1 MKLYT
6 FHIPEDMAEGRLL
19 PLVRRMLPQ
28 LSAGAVQ
35 KAFDNRDVKQN
46 GKRMDRHAMLI
57 PGAEVK
63 LYTPEE
69 AEGGL
74 SVSVVYEDEN
84 IVIVHKPA
92 GVSCQKDLKGGMTIG
107 QLAAKQL
114 GMEKPLAPCHRL
126 DNQTEGLLIL
136 AKNDGAQ
143 AAMEEAFY
151 HRRIHK
157 QYLCMVKGK
166 PEPEHRTLRDWL
178 LKDEQRAQVRILHR
192 EQPGSLPVITEYRV
206 LEQRGDASLVEITL
220 HTGRTHQIRAHMA
233 SIGHPLLGDD
243 KYGDRDFNK
252 RKKARKLMLCAVR
265 LSFEM
270 TGKWA
275 YLNKIQP
282 ETRPAFL
289 TEEK

>member
-6 FHIPEDMAEGRLL
+6 FHIPEDTAEGKLL
-19 PLVRRMLPQ
+19 PLVKRMLPQ
-28 LSAGAVQ
+28 LSAAAVQ
-35 KAFDNRDVKQN
+35 KAFDRRDVKQN

-92 GVSCQKDLKGGMTIG
+92 GVSCQKDAKGGMTIG

-114 GMEKPLAPCHRL
+114 GREESLAPCHRL

-136 AKNDGAQ
+136 AKNDEAL
-143 AAMEEAFY
+143 AAMEEGFY

-157 QYLCMVKGK
+157 QYLCVVKGQ

-178 LKDEQRAQVRILHR
+178 LKDEQRAQVQILHR
-192 EQPGSLPVITEYRV
+192 ERPGSLPVITEYRV
-206 LEQRGDASLVEITL
+206 LERQRDASLVEITL

-243 KYGDRDFNK
+243 KYGDREFNK
-252 RKKARKLMLCAVR
+252 QKKARKLMLCAVR

-275 YLNKIQP
+275 YLNKIRP
-282 ETRPAFL
+282 ETKPAFL
-289 TEEK
+289 MGEK